1 VRAHHDLK
9 QFQVSQHPFLICLM
23 VVHLALVV
31 HRLMLHVL
39 SNLHSPPIAM
49 DMALPVSFSPKEFAH
64 EQ

>member
-1 VRAHHDLK
+1 
-9 QFQVSQHPFLICLM
+9 M

-49 DMALPVSFSPKEFAH
+49 DMALPVSFSPKERAH